1 MITGETIE
9 KIHPQWNMITGETI
23 EKMNDEEFDQYLLS
37 IRGRKKYVNRYYLE
51 KHNETGIDFE
61 EWMKM
66 EIRHE
71 KLKEL
76 GL

>member
-1 MITGETIE
+1 
-9 KIHPQWNMITGETI
+9 MITGETI

-66 EIRHE
+66 EIRQE
-71 KLKEL
+71 KLNTL
-76 GL
+76 GI